1 MPECASKGRA
11 SSEHGQAI
19 RELSDKKRRARLPG
33 LGLLLQ
39 RTFRGPPGA
48 PADARTPSSE
58 RACFLVVASSAAGI
72 VTAGA
77 ANGTRGQCSTPWAS
91 PPDQCG
97 AGRPGLR
104 RAGSSSPRTTTA
116 SRHPQTLD
124 AQTDRR
130 YCHSGRTSS
139 SRH

>member
-39 RTFRGPPGA
+39 RTFREPPGA

-58 RACFLVVASSAAGI
+58 RACFLVVASSAEASSRL
-72 VTAGA
+72 ALPMAPA
-77 ANGTRGQCSTPWAS
+77 ANAQRRGQVLRINVER
-91 PPDQCG
+91 
-97 AGRPGLR
+97 AGRDCGELARPALR
-104 RAGSSSPRTTTA
+104 
-116 SRHPQTLD
+116 LL
-124 AQTDRR
+124 
-130 YCHSGRTSS
+130 
-139 SRH
+139 